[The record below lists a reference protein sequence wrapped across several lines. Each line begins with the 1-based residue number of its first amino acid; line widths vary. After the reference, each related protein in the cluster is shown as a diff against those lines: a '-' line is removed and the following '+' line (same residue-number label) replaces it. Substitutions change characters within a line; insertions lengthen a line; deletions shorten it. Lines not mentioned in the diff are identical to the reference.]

1 MTQEKKNGKIIAI
14 ITMIFLFGMISFVTN
29 LAAPMG
35 IVLKNQFDVSNALG
49 MLGNFGNFIAYAVM
63 GIPSGILLQRVGY
76 KKTALIAVAIGFI
89 GVGIQ
94 FLSGHSSPEMAFAVY
109 LIGAFVAGFS
119 MCLLN
124 TVVNPMLNKL
134 GGEGNKGNQ
143 LIQVGGSFNSVMA
156 TITPMFVGILIAG
169 SIEKATISQIFPV
182 MYTAMAVF
190 AFAFFVLLFV
200 RIPEPNAATTTE
212 PISTLMKGA
221 LKFRHFVLGAI
232 AIFVYVGIEV
242 GVPGTL
248 NLFLTD
254 PVEKG
259 GAGIASTISGFVVGT
274 YWFLMLI
281 GRLAG
286 ASLGAKVSSKAM
298 LTFTSGLGL
307 ILVFLAIFSSTG
319 TLVNLPVLQQ
329 SATGGL
335 SFGFAE
341 VPINAMYLVLVG
353 FCTSIMWGG
362 IFNLAVEGLG
372 KYLAA
377 ASGLFMVLVC
387 GGGNKGNQLIQVGGS
402 FNSVMATI
410 TPMFVGILIA
420 GSIEKATISQIFP
433 VMYTAMA
440 VFAFAFFVLLFVRI
454 PEPNAA
460 TTTEPISTLMKGAL
474 KFRHFVLGAIAIFVY
489 VGIEV
494 GVPGTL
500 NLFLTDPVEK
510 GGAGIASTISGFVVG
525 TYWFLMLIGRLA
537 GASLGAKVSSKAMLT
552 FTSALGLILVFLAIF
567 SSTGTLVNLPVL
579 QQSAT
584 GGLSFGFAEVPINA
598 MYLVLVGLCTSIM
611 WGGIFNLAVE
621 GLGKYLA
628 AASGL
633 FMVLVCGGGILP
645 VIQGWVADVAGFM
658 ASYWVIIAAL
668 AYLLYYGL
676 VGCKNVNKDIPVE

>member
-94 FLSGHSSPEMAFAVY
+94 FLSGNSSPEMAFAVY

-200 RIPEPNAATTTE
+200 RIPEPNAA
-212 PISTLMKGA
+212 A
-221 LKFRHFVLGAI
+221 
-232 AIFVYVGIEV
+232 
-242 GVPGTL
+242 
-248 NLFLTD
+248 
-254 PVEKG
+254 
-259 GAGIASTISGFVVGT
+259 
-274 YWFLMLI
+274 
-281 GRLAG
+281 
-286 ASLGAKVSSKAM
+286 
-298 LTFTSGLGL
+298 
-307 ILVFLAIFSSTG
+307 
-319 TLVNLPVLQQ
+319 
-329 SATGGL
+329 
-335 SFGFAE
+335 
-341 VPINAMYLVLVG
+341 
-353 FCTSIMWGG
+353 
-362 IFNLAVEGLG
+362 
-372 KYLAA
+372 
-377 ASGLFMVLVC
+377 
-387 GGGNKGNQLIQVGGS
+387 
-402 FNSVMATI
+402 
-410 TPMFVGILIA
+410 
-420 GSIEKATISQIFP
+420 
-433 VMYTAMA
+433 
-440 VFAFAFFVLLFVRI
+440 
-454 PEPNAA
+454 
-460 TTTEPISTLMKGAL
+460 TTEPISTLMKGAL

>member
-1 MTQEKKNGKIIAI
+1 MTQQKQNGKLIAI

-35 IVLKNQFDVSNALG
+35 IVLKNQFSVSNALG

-76 KKTALIAVAIGFI
+76 KKTALIAVAVGFI

-94 FLSGHSSPEMAFAVY
+94 YLSGHSSPDMAFTVY
-109 LIGAFVAGFS
+109 LIGAFIAGFS

-134 GGEGNKGNQ
+134 GGEGKKGNQ

-190 AFAFFVLLFV
+190 AIAFFVLLIV
-200 RIPEPNAATTTE
+200 PIPEPNAATSTE
-212 PISTLMKGA
+212 PIGKLMSGA
-221 LKFRHFVLGAI
+221 LKFRHFILGAI
-232 AIFVYVGIEV
+232 AIFVYVGVEV

-254 PVEKG
+254 PIEKG
-259 GAGIASTISGFVVGT
+259 GAGISSTISGFVVGT

-286 ASLGAKVSSKAM
+286 ASFGAK
-298 LTFTSGLGL
+298 
-307 ILVFLAIFSSTG
+307 I
-319 TLVNLPVLQQ
+319 
-329 SATGGL
+329 
-335 SFGFAE
+335 
-341 VPINAMYLVLVG
+341 
-353 FCTSIMWGG
+353 
-362 IFNLAVEGLG
+362 
-372 KYLAA
+372 
-377 ASGLFMVLVC
+377 
-387 GGGNKGNQLIQVGGS
+387 
-402 FNSVMATI
+402 
-410 TPMFVGILIA
+410 
-420 GSIEKATISQIFP
+420 
-433 VMYTAMA
+433 
-440 VFAFAFFVLLFVRI
+440 
-454 PEPNAA
+454 
-460 TTTEPISTLMKGAL
+460 
-474 KFRHFVLGAIAIFVY
+474 
-489 VGIEV
+489 
-494 GVPGTL
+494 
-500 NLFLTDPVEK
+500 
-510 GGAGIASTISGFVVG
+510 
-525 TYWFLMLIGRLA
+525 
-537 GASLGAKVSSKAMLT
+537 SSKAMLT
-552 FTSALGLILVFLAIF
+552 FTSALGLLLVFLAIF
-567 SSTGTLVNLPVL
+567 SSTGSLVNLPVL

-645 VIQGWVADVAGFM
+645 LIQNKVADIAGFM
-658 ASYWVIIAAL
+658 PSYWVIIAAL
-668 AYLLYYGL
+668 GYLLFYGL
-676 VGCKNVNKDIPVE
+676 VGCKNVNKDIKVD

>member
-169 SIEKATISQIFPV
+169 SIEKATLSQIFPV
-182 MYTAMAVF
+182 LYTAMAVF

-200 RIPEPNAATTTE
+200 RIPEPNAA
-212 PISTLMKGA
+212 A
-221 LKFRHFVLGAI
+221 
-232 AIFVYVGIEV
+232 
-242 GVPGTL
+242 
-248 NLFLTD
+248 
-254 PVEKG
+254 
-259 GAGIASTISGFVVGT
+259 
-274 YWFLMLI
+274 
-281 GRLAG
+281 
-286 ASLGAKVSSKAM
+286 
-298 LTFTSGLGL
+298 
-307 ILVFLAIFSSTG
+307 
-319 TLVNLPVLQQ
+319 
-329 SATGGL
+329 
-335 SFGFAE
+335 
-341 VPINAMYLVLVG
+341 
-353 FCTSIMWGG
+353 
-362 IFNLAVEGLG
+362 
-372 KYLAA
+372 
-377 ASGLFMVLVC
+377 
-387 GGGNKGNQLIQVGGS
+387 
-402 FNSVMATI
+402 
-410 TPMFVGILIA
+410 
-420 GSIEKATISQIFP
+420 
-433 VMYTAMA
+433 
-440 VFAFAFFVLLFVRI
+440 
-454 PEPNAA
+454 
-460 TTTEPISTLMKGAL
+460 TTEPISTLMKGAL

>member
-94 FLSGHSSPEMAFAVY
+94 FLSGHSSPEIAFAVY

-200 RIPEPNAATTTE
+200 RIPEPNAA
-212 PISTLMKGA
+212 A
-221 LKFRHFVLGAI
+221 
-232 AIFVYVGIEV
+232 
-242 GVPGTL
+242 
-248 NLFLTD
+248 
-254 PVEKG
+254 
-259 GAGIASTISGFVVGT
+259 
-274 YWFLMLI
+274 
-281 GRLAG
+281 
-286 ASLGAKVSSKAM
+286 
-298 LTFTSGLGL
+298 
-307 ILVFLAIFSSTG
+307 
-319 TLVNLPVLQQ
+319 
-329 SATGGL
+329 
-335 SFGFAE
+335 
-341 VPINAMYLVLVG
+341 
-353 FCTSIMWGG
+353 
-362 IFNLAVEGLG
+362 
-372 KYLAA
+372 
-377 ASGLFMVLVC
+377 
-387 GGGNKGNQLIQVGGS
+387 
-402 FNSVMATI
+402 
-410 TPMFVGILIA
+410 
-420 GSIEKATISQIFP
+420 
-433 VMYTAMA
+433 
-440 VFAFAFFVLLFVRI
+440 
-454 PEPNAA
+454 
-460 TTTEPISTLMKGAL
+460 TTEPISTLMKGAL